1 MTDGASSAAV
11 ALDDMLSKVDDLPM
25 LPQVLVRIMQLNPE
39 AEDYFETF
47 ENLVKDDPPFAVK
60 VITVANSAAF
70 APVNP
75 IVTIHNALT
84 RLGSVTV
91 RNLVAS
97 LAVQRV
103 FMPTKENEIRLWEH
117 SIKVAVASQ
126 AIARL
131 LPDLRIDD
139 GLAYLAGL
147 LHDIGRFVM
156 FEHAP
161 ENLLM
166 VDESHWSSPSQLLKS
181 DLEVFK
187 YTHSELG
194 FRACEKWGLPDGL
207 SMVVRYH
214 HKSIKKVF
222 SPGSMGAL
230 IFCVQVADLI
240 SVFLLENKDFQ
251 SLGSEER
258 KELIETRC
266 LAGEI
271 QKSLLS
277 SDELNEILESLYI
290 ESEQMVHGMGFF

>member
-1 MTDGASSAAV
+1 MTDVSSSA
-11 ALDDMLSKVDDLPM
+11 LEEMLGKVDDLPM
-25 LPQVLVRIMQLNPE
+25 LPQVLVRIMQLDSD
-39 AEDYFETF
+39 AGDYFETF
-47 ENLVKDDPPFAVK
+47 ESLVKDDPPFAVK

-75 IVTIHNALT
+75 IVTIHNALA

-117 SIKVAVASQ
+117 SVKVALTAQ
-126 AIARL
+126 TIAKL
-131 LPDLRIDD
+131 LPDLKIDE
-139 GLAYLAGL
+139 GLVYLAGL

-161 ENLLM
+161 ENLLA
-166 VDESHWSSPSQLLKS
+166 VDESHWSSPNQLLES

-194 FRACEKWGLPDGL
+194 FKACEKWGLPDDL
-207 SMVVRYH
+207 AMVVRYH
-214 HKSIKKVF
+214 HKSINKHF
-222 SPGSMGAL
+222 APGSMGAL
-230 IFCVQVADLI
+230 IFCVQIADLV
-240 SVFLLENKDFQ
+240 SVFLLENKDFE
-251 SLGSEER
+251 SLNGEER
-258 KELIETRC
+258 KYIIETRC
-266 LAGEI
+266 LVSDI

-277 SDELNEILESLYI
+277 SDELNEVLDNLYT
-290 ESEQMVHGMGFF
+290 EGEQIIRGMGFA